1 MIYNLV
7 MILRIGV
14 VLGSGGGFSG
24 TTGTLVTDLLD
35 RMRTHAP
42 AGTTIEIDTVLT
54 TELGLG
60 PDCPACLRCMTQ
72 GEQACPNFD
81 RAAAARR
88 VMDGAD
94 LVVFATPV
102 HSFHVSASMKRFID
116 HFAYLIHR
124 PAYVGR
130 PAVLLSSAAGGG
142 HDAALGY
149 LHSAVRRWGFHTVA
163 QLGANGPGLV
173 RPTYRS
179 KVDAALDEIATTALT
194 APTAGEPKPTTADLI
209 GFRVAKI
216 LVDGGRAEGP
226 VDAAYWDE
234 RGWFDAEW
242 WTDQKPPFVAN
253 RVAAL
258 VEKKIRKGID
268 EGSADPYRG

>member
-1 MIYNLV
+1 
-7 MILRIGV
+7 MILRVGV
-14 VLGSGGGFSG
+14 VLGSGHGEDG
-24 TTGTLVTDLLD
+24 TTGQLVTQLLD
-35 RMRTHAP
+35 RMRAQAP
-42 AGTTIEIDTVLT
+42 PGGAISVDTVLT
-54 TELGLG
+54 TDLDLGS
-60 PDCPACLRCMTQ
+60 DCPACLRCMTA

-124 PAYVGR
+124 PSYVGK
-130 PAVLLSSAAGGG
+130 PAVLISSAAGGG
-142 HDAALGY
+142 HDVALDY
-149 LHSAVRRWGFHTVA
+149 LRSAVRRWGFHTVA
-163 QLGANGPGLV
+163 QLGANGPGLM
-173 RPTYRS
+173 RPAYRA
-179 KVDAALDEIATTALT
+179 KVDAALDEIAPLALA
-194 APTAGEPKPTTADLI
+194 APSAGEPRPTTADLI

-216 LVDGGRAEGP
+216 LVDGGRKEGP

-253 RVAAL
+253 RIATV
-258 VEKKIRKGID
+258 VEKKIRKGI
-268 EGSADPYRG
+268 EQGSADPYRG